1 MLSSILAASPL
12 KPEFW
17 LDKAGSAAMW
27 VVTAIIFAESGM
39 MVGFFFPGDSM
50 LFFTGFLTSDAAR
63 HPKAPVSASAHQ
75 FAVFASHI
83 PALPIVL
90 LLVFVAAVAGDQV
103 GYFIGRR
110 LGPALF
116 NRPNSRIFRQDFLQ
130 KAHAFFEKNG
140 SKSIVLARFVPIVRT
155 FTPVV
160 AGAADMPYR
169 KYLTYD
175 LIGGFLW
182 AVGVT
187 SLGHFLGQ
195 IAFFRDNIEYTIL
208 AVILISL
215 SPIFVELLRSRK
227 HRKSGD
233 TTPDAPVAA

>member
-1 MLSSILAASPL
+1 MLSTIFAAGAGFL

-17 LDKAGSAAMW
+17 FDKAGAAAIW
-27 VVTAIIFAESGM
+27 VVTLIIFAESGM
-39 MVGFFFPGDSM
+39 LVGFFFPGDSM

-63 HPKAPVSASAHQ
+63 HPKAPVSASARQ
-75 FAVFASHI
+75 FAHFATHI
-83 PALPIVL
+83 PALPLVL

-103 GYFIGRR
+103 GYFIGRK

-116 NRPNSRIFRQDFLQ
+116 NRPNSRIFRKAYLER
-130 KAHAFFEKNG
+130 AHAFFEKNG

-169 KYLTYD
+169 TYLTFD
-175 LIGGFLW
+175 LVGGFLW

-195 IAFFRDNIEYTIL
+195 VAFFRNNIEYAIVG
-208 AVILISL
+208 VILISL
-215 SPIFVELLRSRK
+215 SPVFYEVQKTWRHKR
-227 HRKSGD
+227 
-233 TTPDAPVAA
+233 AAA